1 MITIV
6 IDTNVI
12 VAGLRSRHG
21 YSNKLLKHIG
31 GEDFHIAIS
40 ASVIL
45 EYESV
50 LKRPGLVPYI
60 HSEIDEILDFL
71 CRAGQ
76 KYSIYYRWRP
86 WLKDESDN
94 MILELTI
101 HSNADY
107 IITFNKTDFNE
118 VETFGFELKT
128 PKEFLDILKKEKQ

>member
-1 MITIV
+1 MTTTV
-6 IDTNVI
+6 IDTNVV

-21 YSNKLLKHIG
+21 NSNKLLKRIG
-31 GEDFHIAIS
+31 DQSFDFAIS
-40 ASVIL
+40 APIIL

-50 LKRPGLVPYI
+50 LKRPGMVPYT

-86 WLKDESDN
+86 WLKDEADN

-101 HSNADY
+101 HSSADF
-107 IITFNKTDFNE
+107 IITFNKDDFNE
-118 VETFGFELKT
+118 TETFSFELKT
-128 PKEFLDILKKEKQ
+128 PKEFLDILKEEKQ